1 MHMCL
6 ARPGWAEN
14 VPPRTTHPSGERCRD
29 AYLQATEGQDT
40 VGQADAWPE
49 APGHS
54 ATTRPEPPG
63 VDTVGVAGA
72 LQARKREFQ
81 HRGDMVLQRLHTYLH
96 PTVLLSRMR
105 RNGRSRRSY
114 IPLWK
119 PPLVL
124 RKEADITE

>member
-1 MHMCL
+1 MTMCL

-29 AYLQATEGQDT
+29 AFLQATEGQDT

-72 LQARKREFQ
+72 LQARKGSSNTGATWCCKDYTLTFT
-81 HRGDMVLQRLHTYLH
+81 LQCSSQECEGMAGPVDRTYPSGNLHLF
-96 PTVLLSRMR
+96 
-105 RNGRSRRSY
+105 
-114 IPLWK
+114 
-119 PPLVL
+119 
-124 RKEADITE
+124 